1 MVIALVGLALAMI
14 AGGAWGIV
22 TGYEIIIQER
32 GWTLVIAGTA
42 VASFG
47 MMLLGIAA
55 AVARLGGIRGE
66 LGRLRE
72 RAERP
77 QPNYPEPPSHVMSPA
92 GLAALSVFSPPVA
105 ENKRE
110 VLGTHSSGANRY
122 VMFSDGSV
130 EAETPDGS
138 FRFSSLSELQGAL
151 ASGGGGL
158 QGGR

>member
-1 MVIALVGLALAMI
+1 MVIAVLGLALAMV

-22 TGYEIIIQER
+22 VGYDIIVQER

-55 AVARLGGIRGE
+55 AVGRLGAIRGE
-66 LGRLRE
+66 FGRLRE

-77 QPNYPEPPSHVMSPA
+77 QPNYPQPPSHVMSPA
-92 GLAALSVFSPPVA
+92 GLAALSVVSPPVG
-105 ENKRE
+105 EDKRE

-130 EAETPDGS
+130 DAEAPNGTL
-138 FRFSSLSELQGAL
+138 RFSSLSELQAAL
-151 ASGGGGL
+151 ASSGGRL
-158 QGGR
+158 QGRG

>member
-1 MVIALVGLALAMI
+1 MIIALVGLALAMI

-22 TGYEIIIQER
+22 MGYEIIIQER

-47 MMLLGIAA
+47 MVLLGIAA
-55 AVARLGGIRGE
+55 AVARLGAIRGE

-77 QPNYPEPPSHVMSPA
+77 PPNYPEPPSHVMSPA
-92 GLAALSVFSPPVA
+92 GLAAVSVVSPPVG

-122 VMFSDGSV
+122 VLFSDGSV

-138 FRFSSLSELQGAL
+138 SRFSSLDELQAAL
-151 ASGGGGL
+151 ASSDGRL

>member
-1 MVIALVGLALAMI
+1 MVIVLVGPALAMVV
-14 AGGAWGIV
+14 GGAWGV
-22 TGYEIIIQER
+22 VAGYEIIIQEQ

-47 MMLLGIAA
+47 MMLLGITA
-55 AVARLGGIRGE
+55 AVARLGGIWGE

-72 RAERP
+72 RVDRP
-77 QPNYPEPPSHVMSPA
+77 QPNYPEPPGHVVSPA
-92 GLAALSVFSPPVA
+92 RLAAVSVVSSSGGEDKP
-105 ENKRE
+105 E

-130 EAETPDGS
+130 EAETSDGT
-138 FRFSSLSELQGAL
+138 FRFSSLDELQAAL
-151 ASGGGGL
+151 VSSDGRL

>member
-1 MVIALVGLALAMI
+1 MVIVLVGLALAMMV
-14 AGGAWGIV
+14 GGAWGV
-22 TGYEIIIQER
+22 VAGYEIIIQEQ

-66 LGRLRE
+66 LSQLRQ
-72 RAERP
+72 RIARP
-77 QPNYPEPPSHVMSPA
+77 EPDYPEPPSHVVSP
-92 GLAALSVFSPPVA
+92 GRPAAVSVASSSVGEDKP
-105 ENKRE
+105 E

-122 VMFSDGSV
+122 MMFSDGSV

-138 FRFSSLSELQGAL
+138 FRFNSLDELQAAL
-151 ASGGGGL
+151 ASSDGRL

>member
-1 MVIALVGLALAMI
+1 M
-14 AGGAWGIV
+14 
-22 TGYEIIIQER
+22 
-32 GWTLVIAGTA
+32 
-42 VASFG
+42 
-47 MMLLGIAA
+47 
-55 AVARLGGIRGE
+55 ARPE
-66 LGRLRE
+66 
-72 RAERP
+72 
-77 QPNYPEPPSHVMSPA
+77 PNYPEPPSHVMSPA

-138 FRFSSLSELQGAL
+138 FRFSSLDELQAAL
-151 ASGGGGL
+151 ASSDGRL